1 MLMCPHVRRIHRQQ
15 VLDVLDHRGV
25 EPQYRLDLGEHRV
38 VGAIQG
44 PSVMALPHRLPWSEF
59 GWQVPP
65 WATSAESPR
74 DPYQYQTVVTESV
87 APLAFIRWHQRFD
100 SLPKLIRN
108 YTHSRHRPI
117 VAGQRRPIRETRPRR
132 VGRLLRCRGVVCRGP
147 GRAAADG
154 AVGRRR
160 DVAWCAHRAARS
172 LDVPGHRRRGGVGP
186 AELSTWEDGRVLRW
200 ITAGESHGRAL
211 VAVVEGMVAGVE
223 VNSTDIA
230 DQLAR
235 RRLGYGRGARMKF
248 ERDAVT
254 VLSGI
259 RHGVTLGGPI
269 AIEIGNTEWPKWETV
284 MAADPVDP
292 AELADSA
299 RNAPL
304 TRPRPGHA
312 DYAGMLK
319 YGFDDARPVL
329 ERASARETAAR
340 VAAGTIARSFLR
352 QALGVEVLS
361 HVVAIGPSVPYDG
374 PPPRA
379 EDLPAI
385 DESPVRAFDQQA
397 EKSMIAEIEAAK
409 KDGDTLGGVVEVVA
423 LGLPVGLGSFTS
435 GENRLDSQ
443 LAAAV
448 MGIQAI
454 KGVEIGDGFETA
466 RRRGSRAHDEMYPG
480 PDGVVRST
488 NRAGGL
494 EGGMTNGQPLR
505 VRAAMKPISTVPRA
519 LATVDMATGDEA
531 VAIHQRSDVCAV
543 PAAGVV
549 VETMVALVLAR
560 AALEKFGGD
569 SLTETRRNIEAYRRA
584 VADRESPAVRASG

>member
-1 MLMCPHVRRIHRQQ
+1 M
-15 VLDVLDHRGV
+15 
-25 EPQYRLDLGEHRV
+25 
-38 VGAIQG
+38 G
-44 PSVMALPHRLPWSEF
+44 P
-59 GWQVPP
+59 
-65 WATSAESPR
+65 
-74 DPYQYQTVVTESV
+74 
-87 APLAFIRWHQRFD
+87 
-100 SLPKLIRN
+100 
-108 YTHSRHRPI
+108 
-117 VAGQRRPIRETRPRR
+117 
-132 VGRLLRCRGVVCRGP
+132 
-147 GRAAADG
+147 
-154 AVGRRR
+154 
-160 DVAWCAHRAARS
+160 
-172 LDVPGHRRRGGVGP
+172 
-186 AELSTWEDGRVLRW
+186 VLRW

-223 VNSTDIA
+223 VTSTEIA

-235 RRLGYGRGARMKF
+235 RRLGYGRGARMSF

-254 VLSGI
+254 VLGGV

-284 MAADPVDP
+284 MASDPVDP
-292 AELADSA
+292 AELADIA

-361 HVVAIGPSVPYDG
+361 HVIAIGPSEPYDG
-374 PPPRA
+374 PPPGA
-379 EDLPAI
+379 GDLAAI
-385 DESPVRAFDQQA
+385 DASPVRAFDKAA
-397 EKSMIAEIEAAK
+397 EEAMITEIEAAK

-423 LGLPVGLGSFTS
+423 LGLPVGLGSFIS
-435 GENRLDSQ
+435 GDSRLDSQ

-454 KGVEIGDGFETA
+454 KGVEIGDGFRTA
-466 RRRGSRAHDEMYPG
+466 RRRGSQAHDEMYPG

-560 AALEKFGGD
+560 AALDKFGGD
-569 SLTETRRNIEAYRRA
+569 SLTETHRNFEAYQRA
-584 VADRESPAVRASG
+584 VAEHEMPAARAKASG

>member
-1 MLMCPHVRRIHRQQ
+1 M
-15 VLDVLDHRGV
+15 
-25 EPQYRLDLGEHRV
+25 
-38 VGAIQG
+38 
-44 PSVMALPHRLPWSEF
+44 
-59 GWQVPP
+59 
-65 WATSAESPR
+65 
-74 DPYQYQTVVTESV
+74 
-87 APLAFIRWHQRFD
+87 
-100 SLPKLIRN
+100 
-108 YTHSRHRPI
+108 
-117 VAGQRRPIRETRPRR
+117 
-132 VGRLLRCRGVVCRGP
+132 
-147 GRAAADG
+147 
-154 AVGRRR
+154 
-160 DVAWCAHRAARS
+160 
-172 LDVPGHRRRGGVGP
+172 
-186 AELSTWEDGRVLRW
+186 GRVLRW
-200 ITAGESHGRAL
+200 TTAGESHGRAL
-211 VAVVEGMVAGVE
+211 VAVVEGMVAGVHLT
-223 VNSTDIA
+223 SDDIA
-230 DQLAR
+230 AQLAR

-248 ERDAVT
+248 EADQVT
-254 VLSGI
+254 MLAGV
-259 RHGVTLGGPI
+259 RHGTTLGGPI
-269 AIEIGNTEWPKWETV
+269 AIEVGNTEWPKWETV

-292 AELADSA
+292 AELDVA

-340 VAAGTIARSFLR
+340 VAAGTIARAFLR

-361 HVVAIGPSVPYDG
+361 QVISIGASAPYDG
-374 PPPRA
+374 PPPQPS
-379 EDLPAI
+379 DLAAI
-385 DESPVRAFDQQA
+385 DASPVRAYGKDA
-397 EKSMIAEIEAAK
+397 EAAMIAEIEAAK

-423 LGLPVGLGSFTS
+423 HGLPVGLGSFTS
-435 GENRLDSQ
+435 GDNRLDSQ
-443 LAAAV
+443 LAGAV

-560 AALEKFGGD
+560 ATLEKFGGD
-569 SLTETRRNIEAYRRA
+569 SLAETRANIDTYLRA
-584 VADRESPAVRASG
+584 VAAREPSGDVARASG